1 MYEILICILA
11 GLLAGVGT
19 GFAGLSA
26 AVFIAPMLISF
37 LGVES
42 YSAVGIALASDILAS
57 AVSAF
62 TYAKHGNV
70 DMKRGFPM
78 LISVLFATIVGSI
91 IAYKFVSIPFGE
103 AFMSVWLISGILF
116 MGLRFL
122 IRPGEDRMPHPR
134 ENGKIPE
141 PVLALLCGLFVGF
154 ICGFQGTG
162 GGLWMLFAL
171 NILLRFEYRKAVG
184 TSVSIMTLTALIGAF
199 GHFFIH
205 EMPDL
210 LMLSLCVVSTL
221 IGAQGAALIAN
232 RISPKLLKRLTGA
245 LMVVAGIGM
254 VLAKLF

>member
-1 MYEILICILA
+1 
-11 GLLAGVGT
+11 
-19 GFAGLSA
+19 
-26 AVFIAPMLISF
+26 
-37 LGVES
+37 
-42 YSAVGIALASDILAS
+42 
-57 AVSAF
+57 
-62 TYAKHGNV
+62 
-70 DMKRGFPM
+70 
-78 LISVLFATIVGSI
+78 
-91 IAYKFVSIPFGE
+91 
-103 AFMSVWLISGILF
+103 
-116 MGLRFL
+116 
-122 IRPGEDRMPHPR
+122 MPHPR

-232 RISPKLLKRLTGA
+232 RISPKLLKRLLAAKGA
-245 LMVVAGIGM
+245 ALPEAKRAEYEKLLIVPEDVTRTMMDFTKDPAPYEAHRLK
-254 VLAKLF
+254 LAAAIAELSK